1 MPLWSV
7 LLLAIS
13 VSLDSFTVGVAY
25 SLQGIRIPVSS
36 LLIIGLC
43 TASLLGLSL
52 FLGQSATGLIPG
64 GVARILGGGVLM
76 VIGLGQLL
84 QGLRSCFHQLRRKIR
99 FLAFLD
105 RVGFLKDPGAFDLD
119 RSGSLDRLESVLLGL
134 ALGLDALVAGF
145 AASLIGFTWWHIPL
159 VSLVC
164 VGLVYLGSLA
174 GRYHREHWFN
184 RRGSLVA
191 GCLLIGLGCW
201 RLFF

>member
-84 QGLRSCFHQLRRKIR
+84 QGLRSCFHQQRWKIR
-99 FLAFLD
+99 FLAFLE
-105 RVGFLKDPGAFDLD
+105 RVGVVKDPGALTWTGPGL
-119 RSGSLDRLESVLLGL
+119 GSVGVSSFGFGLGS
-134 ALGLDALVAGF
+134 DALVAGF